1 MYKHILIH
9 VYIYIYIVRIYIY
22 IYTILYNIIILYNNI
37 LYTYIYMCIC
47 IIYIYIYM
55 YISIYIYIYIQ
66 IFNLYILSVKSFM
79 KSWQKKSRS
88 TFQRV
93 GLHFKASVVQFHQTT
108 FSLCLIHV
116 PSCPKNVIISVC

>member
-1 MYKHILIH
+1 MYEYILIH
-9 VYIYIYIVRIYIY
+9 VYIYIYIVCIYIY
-22 IYTILYNIIILYNNI
+22 ILYYTILLYYTIIYYIN
-37 LYTYIYMCIC
+37 IYMCIC
-47 IIYIYIYM
+47 IIYIYV
-55 YISIYIYIYIQ
+55 YIYIYIQ
-66 IFNLYILSVKSFM
+66 MFNLYILSVKSFM